1 MCENIKLCSFCLCY
15 ASSVQLEIVA
25 CSFFF
30 TSSHKT
36 RRRTNINRDW
46 TETPNERKE
55 RSKNHLQVFSNYNWP
70 EVFLSATSR
79 RDFTSSRLMN
89 LRSVV
94 WFRSRRAERRWA
106 SWVWWIWPA
115 ASEPPRPERRAN
127 VWKKEATSTS
137 EWTDSKYMKYM
148 AQHQSINQSFTE
160 NRDKCSSHNLP
171 EPKETTSEKHWQE
184 KYKSQSECGE

>member
-1 MCENIKLCSFCLCY
+1 M
-15 ASSVQLEIVA
+15 
-25 CSFFF
+25 
-30 TSSHKT
+30 
-36 RRRTNINRDW
+36 
-46 TETPNERKE
+46 
-55 RSKNHLQVFSNYNWP
+55 NHLQVFSNYNWP
-70 EVFLSATSR
+70 KVFLSATSR

-127 VWKKEATSTS
+127 GWKKEATSTS

-148 AQHQSINQSFTE
+148 VHLSILKSTRIEINA
-160 NRDKCSSHNLP
+160 HH
-171 EPKETTSEKHWQE
+171 TTSQSQRRRLLRNIDRKNTNLSLNVENKQWCHHVTNYSFL
-184 KYKSQSECGE
+184 KLRCGGTFLLHLHFFLRLNKSLHFQMIHC